1 MFLLKENNKSNGIFE
16 NISFIEMEPSKLI
29 NHLRKKIE
37 LPKVLWYWYLMW
49 CPKNKCTNK
58 NNLPHQLRK
67 EK

>member
-37 LPKVLWYWYLMW
+37 LPKVL
-49 CPKNKCTNK
+49 
-58 NNLPHQLRK
+58 
-67 EK
+67 